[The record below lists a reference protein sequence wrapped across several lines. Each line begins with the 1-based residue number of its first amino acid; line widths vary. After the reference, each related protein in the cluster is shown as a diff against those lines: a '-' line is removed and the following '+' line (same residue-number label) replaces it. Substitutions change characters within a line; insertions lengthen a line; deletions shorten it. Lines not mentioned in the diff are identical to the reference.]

1 MAEDKRERIMDA
13 AVSNF
18 KRFGFAKTSVD
29 DIARQA
35 QVGKG
40 TIYSYF
46 RSKEEILIALVDRE
60 FAAGLTA
67 IDRAMKEEPSSVGK
81 LRILLVKTVE
91 YFHKN
96 ELVGKVMAMDTAL
109 VLSVISKKN
118 KELQML
124 SIAGLKDL
132 LEQGVRE
139 GVFRKLDFDRIAY
152 SIDALIRSFHYL
164 NYLGLDEYDPND
176 LVQPVFDLLLEG
188 IRRR

>member
-1 MAEDKRERIMDA
+1 MAEDKRERIMEA
-13 AVSNF
+13 AVNNF
-18 KRFGFAKTSVD
+18 KHFGFGKTSVD

-91 YFHKN
+91 HFHKN